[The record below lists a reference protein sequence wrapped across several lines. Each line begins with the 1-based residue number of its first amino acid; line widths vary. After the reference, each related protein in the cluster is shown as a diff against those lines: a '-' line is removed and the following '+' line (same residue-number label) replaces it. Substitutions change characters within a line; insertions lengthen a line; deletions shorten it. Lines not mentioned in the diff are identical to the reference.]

1 MKRAL
6 SVLVALFSVSTLVL
20 GSLLDLLEERLSQDV
35 QYLQALKSLNQA
47 QQRLSKDEN
56 WFIPYF
62 DLGAD
67 VVFVDEEFQVQV
79 HPRFSFDMNGWSI
92 HVLNN
97 LSVNSEDA
105 DWSGWSFEL
114 SRDLFQSEKIE
125 DLEDQASYL
134 EALWS
139 VKNNR
144 DRVFKNLVSEIF
156 NSWIARQKLQLLREE
171 LEIRQRIY
179 KEEAHCEGITVS
191 KEELN
196 TARKVLLSLE
206 GNLEDLERQLLGKVE
221 VDEPLLE
228 ETVEI
233 LESLVGTQTGEDI
246 QREDIKALEL
256 RLKAAKEEKNRS
268 FLQYLPSP
276 SLSIRWFEN
285 PAPGQGE
292 FSIGISLDWSLVD
305 RGERNTNV
313 KNIDLN
319 YRIALANYQ
328 NTHDDLEDQ
337 LQSLEMAI
345 ASLETS
351 QEIAEIDLKMAQTDL
366 EKARRRFEEGFITED
381 ELRLAE
387 IEVMKRELDVKQIH
401 FNTLITQL
409 ELQIL
414 HGVDLVALLEVTK

>member
-1 MKRAL
+1 MKRASL
-6 SVLVALFSVSTLVL
+6 VLVTLFSFSIIVF
-20 GSLLDLLEERLSQDV
+20 GSLSNLLDERLSQDV
-35 QYLQALKSLNQA
+35 QYLQALKTLNQA

-56 WFIPYF
+56 WFTPYF
-62 DLGAD
+62 DLDTD
-67 VVFVDEEFQVQV
+67 VVLVDEEFRLQVQ
-79 HPRFSFDMNGWSI
+79 PRFSFDINGWGI

-97 LSVNSEDA
+97 LSVNSEGA

-139 VKNNR
+139 VKNSRN
-144 DRVFKNLVSEIF
+144 RVFKNLVSEIF

-179 KEEAHCEGITVS
+179 EEEVHCEGITVS

-233 LESLVGTQTGEDI
+233 LESLVGAQTGEDI

-256 RLKAAKEEKNRS
+256 RLKAAKEEKDRS
-268 FLQYLPSP
+268 FLKYLPTP
-276 SLSIRWFEN
+276 TFSIRWFEN

-292 FSIGISLDWSLVD
+292 FSIGIFLDSLLD

-337 LQSLEMAI
+337 LQNLEMAI

-351 QEIAEIDLKMAQTDL
+351 QEIAKIDLEMAQTDL

-401 FNTLITQL
+401 FDTLITQL

-414 HGVDLVALLEVTK
+414 HGVDLVGLLEVER